1 MTRQIFASALY
12 AGLAAGALA
21 FLLQYLFI
29 NPLILEGELY
39 EDGTRTHFAASL
51 DAAVQ
56 SPAGL
61 DMIETT
67 RDFTRDAMSFGVSL
81 ITYTAFALILVGLMA
96 AADRMGRT
104 ITPRQG
110 IIWGLAAFVS
120 FQLAPAFGLPPELPG
135 TVAAEV
141 GLRQQ
146 WWIGCVL
153 ATGAGIALI
162 AFGAGLILPILGIAL
177 IAAPHLIG
185 APHLDTYFGVA
196 PPELSAQFATA
207 SLAVSAAT
215 WTILGLL
222 ASTFYT
228 RSEG

>member
-67 RDFTRDAMSFGVSL
+67 RDF
-81 ITYTAFALILVGLMA
+81 ILF
-96 AADRMGRT
+96 DE
-104 ITPRQG
+104 PQ
-110 IIWGLAAFVS
+110 
-120 FQLAPAFGLPPELPG
+120 AP
-135 TVAAEV
+135 
-141 GLRQQ
+141 LR
-146 WWIGCVL
+146 
-153 ATGAGIALI
+153 AT
-162 AFGAGLILPILGIAL
+162 
-177 IAAPHLIG
+177 
-185 APHLDTYFGVA
+185 
-196 PPELSAQFATA
+196 S
-207 SLAVSAAT
+207 
-215 WTILGLL
+215 
-222 ASTFYT
+222 
-228 RSEG
+228 